1 MRLNRKT
8 VSTWASMVVLVA
20 AAFGG
25 VVALAGG
32 AAASG
37 GPCGVVVSG
46 ENLAQD
52 ALQTAIS
59 AAHAGQ
65 TICVHAGVYPE
76 QIVVSTPDLK
86 IVGAGVGLTVID
98 PSSGTV
104 NAVDWDSAASPHS
117 PKSSLYPVIA
127 VVLVANVS
135 GVVLKHLTVN
145 AAGAASSIAGCSPG
159 IAAVDFQNVSSG
171 KLVQAAIEN
180 AKLSPALLG
189 CQFQI
194 GVYAYTGYYETGYTP
209 AGATVTVRG
218 TSITNY
224 GKGGIVCN
232 DPGLTCKAN
241 GDTVTGIGETAAI
254 GQNGIQV
261 AFGALGLITNDH
273 VSGNAYDGTN
283 GDSATV
289 ADDNDFFGNGTSV
302 GGVLLYLAASG
313 TRVTGCTFVNNQ
325 VGVLAYGDALDQ
337 IRHNIVTNSYA
348 YGIVDYGEPGAI
360 SHIVG
365 NTVSNPTT
373 GAVGI
378 LVVNGTFYV
387 TGNSLSGTS
396 LTGTQGAS
404 QAVTGPGSY
413 NPTYPATSIAT
424 AAVQAISDGALT
436 HVFLTNNLY
445 THVSS
450 RSATVAVFDGMV
462 VVTT

>member
-8 VSTWASMVVLVA
+8 VSTWASMLVLVA

-25 VVALAGG
+25 VVVLAGG

-37 GPCGVVVSG
+37 GPCGIVVSG
-46 ENLAQD
+46 ENVAHN

-65 TICVHAGVYPE
+65 TICVRAGVYPE
-76 QIVVSTPDLK
+76 QIVVSTPNLK

-98 PSSGTV
+98 PANGTV
-104 NAVDWDSAASPHS
+104 NTVDWDSAASPHS
-117 PKSSLYPVIA
+117 PESSLYPVIA
-127 VVLVANVS
+127 VVLVDNVS

-145 AAGAASSIAGCSPG
+145 AAGAAASIGGCSPG

-171 KLVQAAIEN
+171 KLVQASVEN

-189 CQFQI
+189 CQFQL
-194 GVYAYTGYYETGYTP
+194 GVYVYTGYYETGFTP
-209 AGATVTVRG
+209 AGATVIVRG
-218 TSITNY
+218 TSISNY
-224 GKGGIVCN
+224 GKGGVVCN
-232 DPGLTCKAN
+232 DPGLTCKVT

-273 VSGNAYDGTN
+273 VSGNAYDGSN
-283 GDSATV
+283 GDYATV

-313 TRVTGCTFVNNQ
+313 TRVAGCTFVNNQ
-325 VGVLAYGDALDQ
+325 IGVLAFGDALDQ
-337 IRHNIVTNSYA
+337 IRHNTVTNSYA
-348 YGIVDYGEPGAI
+348 YGIADYGAPGAI

-373 GAVGI
+373 GAIGI
-378 LVVNGTFYV
+378 LVANGTFYV
-387 TGNSLSGTS
+387 TGNYLSYTS
-396 LTGTQGAS
+396 LTGDQGAS
-404 QAVTGPGSY
+404 QAVTGPGTFY
-413 NPTYPATSIAT
+413 PAYPATSVAT

-436 HVFLTNNLY
+436 HVYLTGN
-445 THVSS
+445 HDSHDSS
-450 RSATVAVFDGMV
+450 RSASVAVFDGMV
-462 VVTT
+462 VITT